1 MNPNLY
7 GGRKFIIALLAILCT
22 TLLVAYAKITDG
34 VYSTVLIATIGAYIA
49 GNVTQ
54 KSKEATKV
62 EETTVA
68 QPVVTP
74 SLEVTQVPYPTITGQ
89 Q

>member
-54 KSKEATKV
+54 KSQEAAKA
-62 EETTVA
+62 EETTV
-68 QPVVTP
+68 VVTP
-74 SLEVTQVPYPTITGQ
+74 PAVAPDVQLVNISNPVQ